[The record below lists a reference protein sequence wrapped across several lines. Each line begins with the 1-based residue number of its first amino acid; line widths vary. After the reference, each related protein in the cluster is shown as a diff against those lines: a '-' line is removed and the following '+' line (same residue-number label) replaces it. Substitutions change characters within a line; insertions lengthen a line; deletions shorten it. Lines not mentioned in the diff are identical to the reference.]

1 MSNIHGWEEE
11 EEKKENYGEFGVQRR
26 VIDFTA
32 AGEGRRDGG
41 VVIFINV
48 SRGFIM
54 IF

>member
-1 MSNIHGWEEE
+1 MA
-11 EEKKENYGEFGVQRR
+11 KKDIYGEFLVQRR
-26 VIDFTA
+26 VIQFMATVNR
-32 AGEGRRDGG
+32 RRDGG

>member
-1 MSNIHGWEEE
+1 MAE
-11 EEKKENYGEFGVQRR
+11 KENYGEFLVPRR
-26 VIDFTA
+26 VIQFVATVNR
-32 AGEGRRDGG
+32 RRDGG